1 MVLGDFNLSM
11 SLLWRSFWIPD
22 WCLWVLSMAHHI
34 ATLRRGKKHF
44 TVGSEVGMGNG
55 IQQILAHLELNVEIP
70 ALAGGLEARIY
81 QILQTW

>member
-1 MVLGDFNLSM
+1 MLVGAEHGTPHCHSQK
-11 SLLWRSFWIPD
+11 R
-22 WCLWVLSMAHHI
+22 
-34 ATLRRGKKHF
+34 KHF
-44 TVGSEVGMGNG
+44 TVGSEVGIGNG